1 MDIIEAV
8 KQMIKKTKE
17 EVKEEERKQVLIE
30 KFKEIFGFKPDL
42 IVWTDNLNLKATYRV
57 NVRELNDEEFDW
69 FVEGKQIIEVSFRL
83 WEEEKDNGYD
93 VDWKFSK
100 LKGLAV
106 NCYDWMR
113 RYGQYTALVEIVT
126 KN

>member
-1 MDIIEAV
+1 MKVIEAV

-17 EVKEEERKQVLIE
+17 EVKEERRKQKLIE

-57 NVRELNDEEFDW
+57 NVRELDDEEFDC
-69 FVEGKQIIEVSFRL
+69 FVEGKQIIEVAFRL
-83 WEEEKDNGYD
+83 WEEENDIGYD
-93 VDWKFSK
+93 PDWKFSK
-100 LKGLAV
+100 SKGLSV
-106 NCYDWMR
+106 NCYSWIR
-113 RYGQYTALVEIVT
+113 RYGQYTALVEVIT

>member
-1 MDIIEAV
+1 MKVIEAV

-17 EVKEEERKQVLIE
+17 EVKEEGRKQKLIE

-57 NVRELNDEEFDW
+57 NVRELDDEEFDW
-69 FVEGKQIIEVSFRL
+69 FVEGKQIIEVAFRL
-83 WEEEKDNGYD
+83 LEEENDVGYD
-93 VDWKFSK
+93 PDWKFLKS
-100 LKGLAV
+100 KGLAV
-106 NCYDWMR
+106 NCYSWMR
-113 RYGQYTALVEIVT
+113 RYGQYTALVEVIT